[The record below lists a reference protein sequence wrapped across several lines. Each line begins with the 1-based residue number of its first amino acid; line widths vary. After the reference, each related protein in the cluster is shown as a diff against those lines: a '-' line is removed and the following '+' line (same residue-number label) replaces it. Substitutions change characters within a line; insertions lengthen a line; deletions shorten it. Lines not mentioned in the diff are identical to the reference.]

1 MNIDFLKP
9 IGKIKPMHAINN
21 APIMGADD
29 RMFHYIA
36 EGGFP
41 LLRLHDTGGSY
52 GNGTFVDIANIFRN
66 FEADENDPKS
76 YDFAFTDWLLNKINE
91 QKAKFFYRL
100 GATIENHQKIKAYNI
115 FPPKDKL
122 KWAKICEKIIAHYN
136 EGWADGF
143 EFGIE
148 YWEI

>member
-1 MNIDFLKP
+1 
-9 IGKIKPMHAINN
+9 
-21 APIMGADD
+21 MGADD